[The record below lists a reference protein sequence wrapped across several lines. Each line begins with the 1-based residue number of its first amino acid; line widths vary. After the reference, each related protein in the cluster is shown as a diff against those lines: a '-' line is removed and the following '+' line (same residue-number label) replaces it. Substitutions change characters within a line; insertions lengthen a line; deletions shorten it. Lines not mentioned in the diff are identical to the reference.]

1 MTQFLFTPPPQSLT
15 MQSLLEPYQQ
25 EYKMQNP
32 REQRQQTWNELMSM
46 SRLYMY
52 LARRWTHSDKYTIDE
67 KLEMVR
73 AADALADEC
82 REQARRL
89 VVS

>member
-1 MTQFLFTPPPQSLT
+1 
-15 MQSLLEPYQQ
+15 
-25 EYKMQNP
+25 MQNP
-32 REQRQQTWNELMSM
+32 HETRQATWNEIMHM
-46 SRLYMY
+46 ARLYMY
-52 LARRWTHSDKYTIDE
+52 LARRWTHSDKYTLDE

-73 AADALADEC
+73 AADALADEM